1 MSDISVDFDG
11 KCLKF
16 SSLDSRR
23 IQGEDTGG
31 GGGGGPGGLEGM
43 RALSRIKE

>member
-31 GGGGGPGGLEGM
+31 ERGARGLGGDEG
-43 RALSRIKE
+43 AF